1 MLPCESLRLIIMAI
15 NGSFDKEKLDAEMRK
30 VVIVVQYNNKKDKIE
45 LDIDE
50 LSQITSNQI
59 E

>member
-1 MLPCESLRLIIMAI
+1 MAI